1 MAAGKARGRLSAE
14 SMSWWIAMPGAISTN
29 SEATPGT
36 GKKPREV
43 VPISAASCGCS
54 ESKKT

>member
-1 MAAGKARGRLSAE
+1 M
-14 SMSWWIAMPGAISTN
+14 AMPGAISTK

-43 VPISAASCGCS
+43 VPVSAASWG
-54 ESKKT
+54 